1 MNKRTFDEAFNNT
14 KDIVIYSK
22 CKKTRKEE
30 DIHLIDTKDVSNKL
44 NIHFHI
50 YNPFIN
56 IHNPFSTINCKTVPN
71 FLPNNFLWNTHTPF
85 SVNSF
90 MKPVEKPL
98 ERVVEKP
105 LERVVEKPVER
116 VVEKP
121 VEKPVEKLVE
131 KLVEKPV
138 EKLVEKPVEKPL
150 KRVVQEENK
159 LEKVIEKEKDV
170 IISEYYINKIT
181 KKKEDKQI
189 DYYSN
194 GQIKYVKTYKNG
206 YLVGLSKYNR
216 KYYEDNILLC
226 TFNAKE
232 GEFITFT
239 DNNISKN
246 IPLVEYYKIYN

>member
-14 KDIVIYSK
+14 KDIIIYSK

-30 DIHLIDTKDVSNKL
+30 DIDLIDTKDVSNKF

-56 IHNPFSTINCKTVPN
+56 IHNPFFTMNCKTVPN
-71 FLPNNFLWNTHTPF
+71 NFLWNTPF

-90 MKPVEKPL
+90 MKPVEKP
-98 ERVVEKP
+98 
-105 LERVVEKPVER
+105 VER

-121 VEKPVEKLVE
+121 FERVVEKPIENVVE
-131 KLVEKPV
+131 
-138 EKLVEKPVEKPL
+138 
-150 KRVVQEENK
+150 EENK

-170 IISEYYINKIT
+170 IISKYYINKIT
-181 KKKEDKQI
+181 KKKENKQI

-194 GQIKYVKTYKNG
+194 GQIKYVKIYKHG
-206 YLVGLSKYNR
+206 YLIKLSKYNR
-216 KYYEDNILLC
+216 KYYEDNTLLC
-226 TFNAKE
+226 TFIAKE

-246 IPLVEYYKIYN
+246 IPVVEYYKICN